1 MASKDLAKAAA
12 YLRTFSAVNVGAD
25 IGFDNEEQPS
35 PGRHIVRLP
44 GELLLKLRK

>member
-1 MASKDLAKAAA
+1 VKAAA
-12 YLRTFSAVNVGAD
+12 YFGPSQQNVDAD

-35 PGRHIVRLP
+35 PGRHSVRLP